1 MAAGTEVVFQII
13 DYNGIKAT
21 SYTVT
26 VNVSNMTGIFPRV
39 IVP

>member
-21 SYTVT
+21 SYSVT
-26 VNVSNMTGIFPRV
+26 VQVRKITGIRL
-39 IVP
+39 